1 MLAGQMAANG
11 FSKGL
16 YPKLNIN
23 SYRVFGSEKAESIWV
38 IKGIIEAAKDDSDVI
53 NLSLIE
59 YMSRGN
65 NIKDDGQIDSTD
77 KIKYEAY
84 ERAIKYAK
92 WSGSI
97 LITSIGNQSLNLK
110 NNAQIYDYWKSMNPS
125 LSTNRKIY
133 AVPASFKDV
142 VSVGS
147 INHEN
152 IVSNFSN
159 YNSADIYTYGGDNRL
174 VDNIGIDEYITNRT
188 FEKEWIFTLSPQGGY
203 TYSYGTSISAA
214 KVSAIAAAIIDKNN
228 YKNKPDLTERTL
240 YNMTNGNKDKQLL
253 ELR

>member
-1 MLAGQMAANG
+1 MDP
-11 FSKGL
+11 KGL

-59 YMSRGN
+59 YVSRGN

-84 ERAIKYAK
+84 KRAIKYAK
-92 WSGSI
+92 LSGSI

-110 NNAQIYDYWKSMNPS
+110 NNAQIYDYWKSINPS

-228 YKNKPDLTERTL
+228 YKNKPDLMERTL
-240 YNMTNGNKDKQLL
+240 YNITNGNKDKQLL